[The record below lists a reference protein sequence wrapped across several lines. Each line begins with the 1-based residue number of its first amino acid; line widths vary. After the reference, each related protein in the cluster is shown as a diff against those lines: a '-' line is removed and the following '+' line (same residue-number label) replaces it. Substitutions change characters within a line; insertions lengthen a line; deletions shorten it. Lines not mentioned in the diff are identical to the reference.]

1 MGKGPFSFR
10 RSSSRRR
17 PKKAVHSSP
26 SSSPQPPPQIS
37 TSSPPINNNGNGL
50 VGGGGG
56 GVVGKVKK
64 KAGGARLWMRL
75 DRWGQ
80 AELLEWDKN
89 AIIRRAAIPARDL
102 RILGPVFS
110 HSSSIL
116 GKFLFYTATSFELY
130 IYFVE
135 VLFIADLCLL

>member
-17 PKKAVHSSP
+17 PKKVVQSSP
-26 SSSPQPPPQIS
+26 SSSPQLPPQIS

-56 GVVGKVKK
+56 GAVGKVKK
-64 KAGGARLWMRL
+64 KAGGCRLWMRL

-80 AELLEWDKN
+80 SELLEWDKN
-89 AIIRRAAIPARDL
+89 AIIRRVGIPARDM

-110 HSSSIL
+110 HSSNIL
-116 GKFLFYTATSFELY
+116 GKF
-130 IYFVE
+130 
-135 VLFIADLCLL
+135 